1 MALHMVGRYYLSENL
16 KKQDKYTID
25 PRQSSLSQQKV
36 NKNVV
41 KMIFEQK
48 QIKNAQI
55 MHN

>member
-48 QIKNAQI
+48 KIKNK
-55 MHN
+55 